1 VRLKDRFSFFSF
13 FLRSLCMKSAHKG
26 NGTSRREEEHLAIA
40 LCQSNLE
47 HFDDISFTELFGRI
61 RVFFL

>member
-1 VRLKDRFSFFSF
+1 
-13 FLRSLCMKSAHKG
+13 MKSAHKG

-47 HFDDISFTELFGRI
+47 HFDAISFTELFGRI